1 MKRIKI
7 VLLIILIC
15 SLFISNISAEETIK
29 IISIELEDISLNA
42 KEIQSPT
49 SEGLN
54 IDTSLEFREL
64 NSYAKYKVTIENNT
78 DKDYFIENETYFT
91 PSNYVKYNY
100 YTENKIKANDTSIVY
115 LTISYDKEVNE
126 EEYNEGIYKEEKISS
141 IKLLNEEGKP
151 VTNPNTGTPL
161 TIVNLILLALI
172 MLVLTT
178 ILNKTKIST
187 LSIVLLCI
195 LSLPHI
201 ISASEEL
208 KLNLGVK
215 VFIQKG
221 YSVDYVIEYENVLI
235 SYKELDRYDLTH
247 SECIDIYLDEKSE
260 ETKYKLCSYGIIY
273 KGNKKYVPGENV
285 KIEEEILFRKTYN
298 DLSRG
303 CEIIDENIV
312 CESYSIWDVK
322 PDGYFYYKGDIEK
335 YGYTYEEN
343 DIELMNFES
352 EQDAELIYEN
362 EASIL
367 APFKFTMPEHDV
379 LFTPYEEP
387 V

>member
-29 IISIELEDISLNA
+29 IKSIELEDISLNA

-64 NSYAKYKVTIENNT
+64 NSYAKYKVTIENNK

-208 KLNLGVK
+208 KLNLSVN

-221 YSVDYVIEYENVLI
+221 YSVDYVIEYDNVLI

-247 SECIDIYLDEKSE
+247 SECIDVYLDEISE
-260 ETKYKLCSYGIIY
+260 ETKYKFCNYGIIY

-285 KIEEEILFRKTYN
+285 DIESGIEILNAYN
-298 DLSRG
+298 S
-303 CEIIDENIV
+303 IICMEENENII
-312 CESYSIWDVK
+312 CNSNKNKIDKDRWHSYTK
-322 PDGYFYYKGDIEK
+322 NNIEK
-335 YGYTYEEN
+335 YGYTYKEN
-343 DIELMNFES
+343 DIVLMNFES
-352 EQDAELIYEN
+352 DNGVNIYEN
-362 EASIL
+362 YASIL

-379 LFTPYEEP
+379 LFTSYEP
-387 V
+387 Q

>member
-29 IISIELEDISLNA
+29 IKSIELEDISLNA

-187 LSIVLLCI
+187 LSIILLCI

-208 KLNLGVK
+208 KLNLSVK

-221 YSVDYVIEYENVLI
+221 YSVDYVIEYDNVLI

-247 SECIDIYLDEKSE
+247 SECIDVYLDEILE
-260 ETKYKLCSYGIIY
+260 ETKYKFCNYGIIY

-285 KIEEEILFRKTYN
+285 DIESGIEILNAYNSIICIEENENTICNSNKN
-298 DLSRG
+298 K
-303 CEIIDENIV
+303 IDKENWHA
-312 CESYSIWDVK
+312 YTK
-322 PDGYFYYKGDIEK
+322 NNIEK
-335 YGYTYEEN
+335 YGYTYKENDMEVMNFQSDRVYIYEEN
-343 DIELMNFES
+343 DAN
-352 EQDAELIYEN
+352 
-362 EASIL
+362 IL

-379 LFTPYEEP
+379 LFTSYEP
-387 V
+387 Q